1 LPGRDDPRLPALGA
15 QLRRPRGRCADVR
28 AGGSRGGSGGAGGR
42 GGGCRSIGAGVTR
55 AGVVCPGLISARPRP
70 GGAAVL
76 PERWSQSDTIHAN
89 RHPIATTVCLSGD
102 DDAPERIAAC
112 DMFGGTSLGG
122 SGGIRTHG
130 AGLPYNGFQDRLLR
144 PLGHA
149 SLGSS
154 MPVTEMERTRPARH
168 EAEPPQFLTTATAS
182 ANWPSSKRL
191 SPARSATDTVA
202 TGLRRRS
209 VLLALLHPVPLA
221 LGAQEVIEHGSAGRC
236 RNFAGT
242 ARRLA
247 GPCRGIIAAR
257 GRSVGNRFAECAA
270 VTAVMRTLTPG
281 MAELRCVLRLG
292 RLRFVS
298 GAVGVLR

>member
-1 LPGRDDPRLPALGA
+1 
-15 QLRRPRGRCADVR
+15 
-28 AGGSRGGSGGAGGR
+28 
-42 GGGCRSIGAGVTR
+42 
-55 AGVVCPGLISARPRP
+55 
-70 GGAAVL
+70 
-76 PERWSQSDTIHAN
+76 
-89 RHPIATTVCLSGD
+89 
-102 DDAPERIAAC
+102 
-112 DMFGGTSLGG
+112 
-122 SGGIRTHG
+122 
-130 AGLPYNGFQDRLLR
+130 
-144 PLGHA
+144 
-149 SLGSS
+149 
-154 MPVTEMERTRPARH
+154 
-168 EAEPPQFLTTATAS
+168 
-182 ANWPSSKRL
+182 WPSSKRL

-202 TGLRRRS
+202 TGPRRRS

-236 RNFAGT
+236 RNFAGTARRLAGT

-298 GAVGVLR
+298 GAVGVLRGGTASRERGRDSSDRNFRFFLIDELFVFSLRRFRCIVLRRNHGGVLDIVDVGIRDSVNGVLRGI

>member
-1 LPGRDDPRLPALGA
+1 PGRRLSKH
-15 QLRRPRGRCADVR
+15 RGRSHQ
-28 AGGSRGGSGGAGGR
+28 SRDRLSGTDLG
-42 GGGCRSIGAGVTR
+42 
-55 AGVVCPGLISARPRP
+55 PPRP
-70 GGAAVL
+70 GGAAAVF

-89 RHPIATTVCLSGD
+89 KHAIATTVCLSG

-130 AGLPYNGFQDRLLR
+130 AGLPHNGFQDRLLR

-182 ANWPSSKRL
+182 ANWPSSRGP
-191 SPARSATDTVA
+191 SPARDATGTVA
-202 TGLRRRS
+202 TGPRRRS

-221 LGAQEVIEHGSAGRC
+221 LGAQEVIEHGSAGRG
-236 RNFAGT
+236 RDFAGT

-247 GPCRGIIAAR
+247 WPVRRLAWPVRGIIA
-257 GRSVGNRFAECAA
+257 G
-270 VTAVMRTLTPG
+270 P
-281 MAELRCVLRLG
+281 
-292 RLRFVS
+292 
-298 GAVGVLR
+298 